1 MLAVINYSA
10 MEINQ
15 HSLFNQL
22 KKTDSDR
29 AFLLFF
35 APKQLQS
42 AFVVID
48 LWNAELM
55 DQLCMITEPHMAMI
69 RLQWWKDQLAQVAQS
84 SVFSDVAMIQQLK
97 ELMARFSLTTQDF
110 IAVLDGI
117 ADGLAVDEGT
127 DAPSFARYLLA
138 HQGGLLRLKA
148 KMIGVEDQALKVIEA
163 LGAVYGLMRGVY
175 SLSAP
180 HAQINV
186 RGIFRDY
193 FLTGSRADLAKT
205 LKRKM
210 DEILNHISR
219 HDQLSFGERRVVLKN
234 SDIIFQN
241 WVHKKAGK
249 KYFCALQT
257 LANLYD
263 QEILR
268 ANYSPQDFKPILFK
282 ELKIWW
288 QS

>member
-1 MLAVINYSA
+1 
-10 MEINQ
+10 MENNQ
-15 HSLFNQL
+15 HSLWSNLQ
-22 KKTDSDR
+22 KTDSDR

-35 APKQLQS
+35 APKHLRS
-42 AFVVID
+42 AFTVID

-55 DQLCMITEPHMAMI
+55 DQLYMITEPHMAMI
-69 RLQWWKDQLAQVAQS
+69 RLQWWKDQLTQMTQIDRPS
-84 SVFSDVAMIQQLK
+84 YGGDQILMLPRLK
-97 ELMARFSLTTQDF
+97 KLMGDFSLTAQDF
-110 IAVLDGI
+110 IAALDGI
-117 ADGLAVDEGT
+117 ADGLTVYEGT
-127 DAPSFARYLLA
+127 DAQSFARYLLA

-148 KMIGVEDQALKVIEA
+148 KMIGVDDQVLKVVET

-193 FLTGSRADLAKT
+193 FLIGSRAQLQGTIKS
-205 LKRKM
+205 KI

-219 HDQLSFGERRVVLKN
+219 HDQLSFGERMVVLKN

-241 WVHKKAGK
+241 CVHKKAGK

-257 LANLYD
+257 LVNLYY

-268 ANYSPQDFKPILFK
+268 ANYSQQDFKPILFK